1 MVPQDSDSGSG
12 RIPRIRL
19 RYRSL
24 PSAKHVPISCQYNT
38 IPIIS
43 SPAPTPDRKTLLLD
57 SGNLRNVLA
66 LHNIAPD
73 TSLLQDLLRVV
84 DTTRTDAVLATTML
98 LSTPSCNIV
107 DPEVPTQCRKHLLK
121 DIQDDHEYCQEQ
133 TGETSFKVL
142 ESIWEWLDADK
153 AFTTMHLD
161 QTHHRSKTVEFIDYA
176 KLTPEEL
183 AKEKLRQRSIVEEH
197 KHTDLSPFEQFIL
210 FTILWHR
217 GIETGISMISKD
229 FCITVDTA
237 RRYYNAFVCGVSFFS
252 IHMQPNPTFLEMLA
266 TTPPQ
271 VAETI
276 NPAAAQGIHAVVVSD
291 ATEREAEAAALC
303 AHFHFLYS
311 PYKQRT
317 TVKHL
322 TVASMNGLL
331 HTVGT
336 QAPIDDSECVRL
348 LGIADRL
355 GAALRFDQ
363 ESLTGNPNFL
373 LTFTYDKGLDSFP
386 AFIRNMVRVVLPD
399 KKGLQ
404 QLVFKIISGE
414 KDSSVARV
422 RNLIQ
427 LINCEL
433 KQQKGFNR
441 ELCLAR
447 IDMAAHEVNVA
458 RFNVNLKPEFRAKD
472 VIAAADEPILPTRT
486 IDQSD
491 VHDSD
496 SSECMCSACR
506 MFKTIPKVFFQKPDV

>member
-1 MVPQDSDSGSG
+1 
-12 RIPRIRL
+12 
-19 RYRSL
+19 
-24 PSAKHVPISCQYNT
+24 
-38 IPIIS
+38 
-43 SPAPTPDRKTLLLD
+43 
-57 SGNLRNVLA
+57 
-66 LHNIAPD
+66 
-73 TSLLQDLLRVV
+73 
-84 DTTRTDAVLATTML
+84 
-98 LSTPSCNIV
+98 
-107 DPEVPTQCRKHLLK
+107 
-121 DIQDDHEYCQEQ
+121 
-133 TGETSFKVL
+133 
-142 ESIWEWLDADK
+142 
-153 AFTTMHLD
+153 MHLD
-161 QTHHRSKTVEFIDYA
+161 HTHHRSKTVEIIDYA

-183 AKEKLRQRSIVEEH
+183 AKEKVRQRSIVEEH
-197 KHTDLSPFEQFIL
+197 KHTDLSPFEQFVL
-210 FTILWHR
+210 YTILWHR
-217 GIETGISMISKD
+217 GIESGISMISKD
-229 FCITVDTA
+229 FGITVDTA

-303 AHFHFLYS
+303 AHFHFLHS
-311 PYKQRT
+311 VYKQRT

-322 TVASMNGLL
+322 TVASMNGLV

-363 ESLTGNPNFL
+363 QSVTGNPNYL
-373 LTFTYDKGLDSFP
+373 MTFVYDKGLDSFP
-386 AFIRNMVRVVLPD
+386 AFIRNRVRVVLPD
-399 KKGLQ
+399 KKQPQ
-404 QLVFKIISGE
+404 QLVFKVNSGE
-414 KDSSVARV
+414 KDSTVARV
-422 RNLIQ
+422 RNLIE

-433 KQQKGFNR
+433 KQQQGFNR

-458 RFNVNLKPEFRAKD
+458 RFNVNLRPEFRAKD
-472 VIAAADEPILPTRT
+472 VIAVADEPILPTRT

-496 SSECMCSACR
+496 SSDCMCSACR